1 MKDHYKLTAV
11 PILPSEQLS
20 EHLLVTF
27 TASNS
32 VKARRRW
39 TVYCGDLTELFDR
52 IVSRTE
58 AEKIVSALSKG
69 LAIDFRCTFTPRQMR
84 PLGFLEL
91 E

>member
-1 MKDHYKLTAV
+1 MKDHYKLSAMPMFPTEEF
-11 PILPSEQLS
+11 SD
-20 EHLLVTF
+20 HLLVTF

-32 VKARRRW
+32 VKVRRRW
-39 TVYCGDLTELFDR
+39 TVYCGDLTKLFGR
-52 IVSRTE
+52 IVGRIE

-69 LAIDFRCTFTPRQMR
+69 LAVDFGCTFTPRQMR